1 MAHPSSLGI
10 RMDGVTTGTALAVNH
25 VEAYAHTLK
34 PDVRP
39 YDVIKK
45 EAAEEIIELLKGL
58 HRRAEE
64 RTP

>member
-10 RMDGVTTGTALAVNH
+10 RIDGALTGIGVAINH

-34 PDVRP
+34 PDDRP

-45 EAAEEIIELLKGL
+45 EAAEEIIELLNGL
-58 HRRAEE
+58 YKRAEE
-64 RTP
+64 RKP